1 MKDMEDLV
9 LKYIRGEASQQEAE
23 AVLGWLAESE
33 QNKQFYMESKL
44 RFIKGAFPDTEAS
57 HDDLEEFLEGL
68 ALHKRFESNPKGAGS
83 VNHVAGLFTRIA
95 AVLFIP
101 LLLFTGYLLLDR
113 GGDKRESAATLEEY
127 VHMDTSAI
135 LTYHTNPGVK
145 GYVELPDGSSVILN
159 SGSKIR
165 VPIKFDRESRI
176 VELEGEGY
184 FNVAADSTWP
194 MYVNTNRDISVKVLG
209 TTFNLSTYG
218 NDGELRFTLI
228 EGRVKLLAGSNGVE
242 IDVEPMQEVV
252 IPDNRSVKG
261 IKREANVQLNT
272 GWKDGHL
279 VFEDTPMDEVV
290 RRMERWFGAT
300 INVSNQKLLEY
311 RFTASF
317 RSESLSQVLELVNLS
332 TNIKYSVRDNNVV
345 TLYLD

>member
-1 MKDMEDLV
+1 MEELV
-9 LKYIRGEASQQEAE
+9 WKYIRGEASPKEAE
-23 AVLGWLAESE
+23 AVLDWLAKSE
-33 QNKQFYMESKL
+33 QNRGFYMQSKQRYIKES
-44 RFIKGAFPDTEAS
+44 FPHREAS
-57 HDDLEEFLEGL
+57 REDLGEFRTRL
-68 ALHKRFESNPKGAGS
+68 ARQKRFEADSEGAGS
-83 VNHVAGLFTRIA
+83 VHLVKGLFTRIA

-101 LLLFTGYLLLDR
+101 LLLFTGYLLLDK
-113 GGDKRESAATLEEY
+113 GGDKKEVAATLEEY

-145 GYVELPDGSSVILN
+145 GFVELPDGSSVVLN
-159 SGSKIR
+159 SSSKIR
-165 VPIKFDRESRI
+165 VPVKFDRKSRI

-194 MYVNTNRDISVKVLG
+194 MIVNTNRDISVKVIG
-209 TTFNLSTYG
+209 TTFNLSTYE
-218 NDGELRFTLI
+218 NDNELRFTLI
-228 EGRVKLLAGSNGVE
+228 EGRVKLVAGYEGTE
-242 IDVEPMQEVV
+242 IDVEPLQEVV

-261 IKREANVQLNT
+261 VKREANVQLNT
-272 GWKDGHL
+272 GWKDGFL

-290 RRMERWFGAT
+290 RKMERWFGAT
-300 INVSNQKLLEY
+300 INVSNRKLLDY

-345 TLYLD
+345 TLYLE